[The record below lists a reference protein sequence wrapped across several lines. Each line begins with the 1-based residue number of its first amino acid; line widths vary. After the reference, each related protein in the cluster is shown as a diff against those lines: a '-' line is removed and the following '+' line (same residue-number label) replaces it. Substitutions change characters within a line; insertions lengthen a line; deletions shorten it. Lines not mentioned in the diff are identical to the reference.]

1 MTPVWFNDGS
11 KCVDVGVTEEDCVRC
26 LILEVSLDVFSQT
39 HTCKRPRSET
49 FGHSGDP

>member
-11 KCVDVGVTEEDCVRC
+11 KCVDVSVTEEDCVRC

-39 HTCKRPRSET
+39 HTCMFVSLPADLEH
-49 FGHSGDP
+49 G